1 MCVCL
6 YSVYVCAYIYSVFV
20 CMLMYTVYILMYLCI
35 GVSILYVYILYVC
48 IYAHTRPRSCL
59 APPSRRASVTP
70 CGSPAPAEPSLQ
82 QGRERAVCRI
92 SSSGT
97 SSLGPAR
104 RWRSRQGGDLF
115 NSDFN
120 VRVVTS
126 AFSMQAAG
134 PGDCMQKWAYKRSA
148 VPVQVMAGQERW
160 RKE

>member
-1 MCVCL
+1 MCILIYIVCVCL
-6 YSVYVCAYIYSVFV
+6 CIL
-20 CMLMYTVYILMYLCI
+20 CRHVYILMYLCI
-35 GVSILYVYILYVC
+35 GVSIQYIDILYVC
-48 IYAHTRPRSCL
+48 IYAHTPPRSCL

-82 QGRERAVCRI
+82 QARERAICRI

-134 PGDCMQKWAYKRSA
+134 PGDCMQKWACKRSA

-160 RKE
+160 RKG